1 MNLNSEAEQLPKP
14 DRNWPHLSVPSA
26 WVWAN
31 IRHVA
36 GHVVEC
42 DGLQAP
48 LGAMC
53 EIETDDPAAPNVP
66 AEVVAFS
73 EQTLKL
79 IPFSDTVGV
88 SRESRIRLV
97 TRRVGLPE
105 GPHQLGRVIDPL
117 GTPLDD
123 KPLTHPRFVAN
134 FYGRSVPALNRKPVS
149 MPLDVG
155 VRAIN
160 GVLTLAKGQRVG
172 LIAGSGV
179 GKSTLLGMMTRH
191 TVADV
196 VVLALIGERGREA
209 GEFLAESLGPEG
221 LRKAVVILA
230 TSDCA
235 SVMRRQAAEVA
246 HLVAEYFRDQGK
258 DVLLLCDSLTRIAHA
273 QREIGLATG
282 EPPTNKGY
290 PPSVFSDLP
299 KLVERGGPGDGQ
311 GTITSVYTV
320 LSEHEEGMDPIV
332 EVARA
337 SPRRTNYVVAGT
349 CRYGRLPGYQLARI
363 DFEIGL
369 KVLSAHEIKMATDF
383 RRLWSLYESNR
394 DLIMVGAYEQGTDP
408 ELDRAIAIR
417 PMMLEFLRQGG
428 TEACSME
435 QATAAMAQIVA
446 RGQHGH

>member
-1 MNLNSEAEQLPKP
+1 M
-14 DRNWPHLSVPSA
+14 
-26 WVWAN
+26 
-31 IRHVA
+31 
-36 GHVVEC
+36 
-42 DGLQAP
+42 
-48 LGAMC
+48 
-53 EIETDDPAAPNVP
+53 
-66 AEVVAFS
+66 
-73 EQTLKL
+73 
-79 IPFSDTVGV
+79 
-88 SRESRIRLV
+88 
-97 TRRVGLPE
+97 
-105 GPHQLGRVIDPL
+105 
-117 GTPLDD
+117 
-123 KPLTHPRFVAN
+123 
-134 FYGRSVPALNRKPVS
+134 
-149 MPLDVG
+149 DVG

-209 GEFLAESLGPEG
+209 GEFIAESLGPEG
-221 LRKAVVILA
+221 LRKSVVILA

-299 KLVERGGPGDGQ
+299 KLVERGGPGDGA

-320 LSEHEEGMDPIV
+320 LSEHDEGMDPIV

-337 SPRRTNYVVAGT
+337 SLDGQIMLSRELADTGLYPAINLRGSIS
-349 CRYGRLPGYQLARI
+349 RLAS
-363 DFEIGL
+363 
-369 KVLSAHEIKMATDF
+369 KVLGAHDIKMATEF

-408 ELDRAIAIR
+408 ELDKAIAIR
-417 PMMLEFLRQGG
+417 PMMLEFLRQGA

-435 QATAAMAQIVA
+435 QATAAMAQIIA

>member
-1 MNLNSEAEQLPKP
+1 M
-14 DRNWPHLSVPSA
+14 
-26 WVWAN
+26 
-31 IRHVA
+31 
-36 GHVVEC
+36 
-42 DGLQAP
+42 
-48 LGAMC
+48 
-53 EIETDDPAAPNVP
+53 
-66 AEVVAFS
+66 
-73 EQTLKL
+73 
-79 IPFSDTVGV
+79 
-88 SRESRIRLV
+88 
-97 TRRVGLPE
+97 
-105 GPHQLGRVIDPL
+105 
-117 GTPLDD
+117 
-123 KPLTHPRFVAN
+123 
-134 FYGRSVPALNRKPVS
+134 PALNRAGIDAARCWRQS
-149 MPLDVG
+149 DQW
-155 VRAIN
+155 RAN
-160 GVLTLAKGQRVG
+160 LAKGQRVG

-221 LRKAVVILA
+221 LRKAVVVLA

-299 KLVERGGPGDGQ
+299 KLIERGGPGDGQ

-337 SPRRTNYVVAGT
+337 SLDGQIMLSRELADTGVYPAINLRGSISRLASRCSARMKSRWRLTSGG
-349 CRYGRLPGYQLARI
+349 YGRCMSQTGISSWSAPMNKGLILSWIVRLPFGR
-363 DFEIGL
+363 
-369 KVLSAHEIKMATDF
+369 
-383 RRLWSLYESNR
+383 
-394 DLIMVGAYEQGTDP
+394 
-408 ELDRAIAIR
+408 
-417 PMMLEFLRQGG
+417 
-428 TEACSME
+428 
-435 QATAAMAQIVA
+435 
-446 RGQHGH
+446 

>member
-1 MNLNSEAEQLPKP
+1 MDAALDQDPAETRKGWPQLSPPEA
-14 DRNWPHLSVPSA
+14 WT
-26 WVWAN
+26 WAR
-31 IRHVA
+31 IRQVS

-53 EIETDDPAAPNVP
+53 EIETDAPEAPNVA

-73 EQTLKL
+73 DDTLKL
-79 IPFSDTVGV
+79 IPFSETVGI
-88 SRESRIRLV
+88 SRDSRIRLV
-97 TRRVGLPE
+97 NRRIGLPVGE
-105 GPHQLGRVIDPL
+105 YLLGRVIDPL
-117 GTPLDD
+117 GNPLDS
-123 KPLTHPRFVAN
+123 KPLVAPRFAAN
-134 FYGRSVPALNRKPVS
+134 FFGRSVPALLRKPVS
-149 MPLDVG
+149 EPLDVG

-191 TVADV
+191 TQADV

-221 LRKAVVILA
+221 MKKAVVILA

-246 HLVAEYFRDQGK
+246 HLVAEYFRDQGN

-299 KLVERGGPGDGQ
+299 KMIERGGPGDNG

-320 LSEHEEGMDPIV
+320 LSEHDEGMDPIV

-337 SPRRTNYVVAGT
+337 SLDGQIMLSRE
-349 CRYGRLPGYQLARI
+349 LADTGI
-363 DFEIGL
+363 
-369 KVLSAHEIKMATDF
+369 
-383 RRLWSLYESNR
+383 
-394 DLIMVGAYEQGTDP
+394 
-408 ELDRAIAIR
+408 
-417 PMMLEFLRQGG
+417 
-428 TEACSME
+428 
-435 QATAAMAQIVA
+435 
-446 RGQHGH
+446 

>member
-1 MNLNSEAEQLPKP
+1 MDAALDQDPAETRQGWPQLSPPEA
-14 DRNWPHLSVPSA
+14 WT
-26 WVWAN
+26 WAR
-31 IRHVA
+31 IRQVS

-53 EIETDDPAAPNVP
+53 EIETDAPDAPNVA

-73 EQTLKL
+73 DDTLKL
-79 IPFSDTVGV
+79 IPFSETVGI
-88 SRESRIRLV
+88 SRDSRIRLV
-97 TRRVGLPE
+97 NRRIGLPVGE
-105 GPHQLGRVIDPL
+105 YLLGRVIDPL
-117 GTPLDD
+117 GNPLDS
-123 KPLTHPRFVAN
+123 KPLVAPRFAAN
-134 FYGRSVPALNRKPVS
+134 FFGRSVPALLRKPVS
-149 MPLDVG
+149 EPLDVG

-191 TVADV
+191 TQADV

-221 LRKAVVILA
+221 MKKAVVILA

-246 HLVAEYFRDQGK
+246 HLVAEYFRDQGN

-299 KLVERGGPGDGQ
+299 KMIERGGPGDNG

-320 LSEHEEGMDPIV
+320 LSEHDEGMDPIV

-337 SPRRTNYVVAGT
+337 SLDGQIMLSRELADTGIYPAINLRGSIS
-349 CRYGRLPGYQLARI
+349 RLAA
-363 DFEIGL
+363 
-369 KVLSAHEIKMATDF
+369 KVLGAPELSRATDF

-394 DLIMVGAYEQGTDP
+394 DLIMVGAYEKGTDP

-417 PMMLEFLRQGG
+417 PLMLDFLRQGAN
-428 TEACSME
+428 ESCDIN
-435 QATAAMAQIVA
+435 QANAAMAQIIA